1 MVLFFRLIVQDYF
14 LWRKRAEK
22 KLKRSRER
30 KIKTNQLCKRKLY
43 MHHIIMVWITLL
55 FWCKTMLFLK
65 NKQQTKILRRWI
77 HFFKF
82 RTVAFSIFVVFFFSC
97 IDCQGY
103 DTIKLSYHL
112 SAFKINLSLSDKT
125 TTTKNYIQFQ
135 ALVYLKLKSA
145 LSSLICL
152 I

>member
-1 MVLFFRLIVQDYF
+1 
-14 LWRKRAEK
+14 
-22 KLKRSRER
+22 
-30 KIKTNQLCKRKLY
+30 
-43 MHHIIMVWITLL
+43 
-55 FWCKTMLFLK
+55 MLFLK

-82 RTVAFSIFVVFFFSC
+82 RTVAFSIFFFFFSSC
-97 IDCQGY
+97 IECQGY

-125 TTTKNYIQFQ
+125 TTTNYIQFQ

-145 LSSLICL
+145 LSSFA
-152 I
+152 

>member
-1 MVLFFRLIVQDYF
+1 
-14 LWRKRAEK
+14 
-22 KLKRSRER
+22 
-30 KIKTNQLCKRKLY
+30 
-43 MHHIIMVWITLL
+43 
-55 FWCKTMLFLK
+55 MLFLK
-65 NKQQTKILRRWI
+65 NNQQTKILRRWI

-82 RTVAFSIFVVFFFSC
+82 RTVAFSIFFFSC

-112 SAFKINLSLSDKT
+112 SASEINLLLSDKT

-145 LSSLICL
+145 LSSFA
-152 I
+152 